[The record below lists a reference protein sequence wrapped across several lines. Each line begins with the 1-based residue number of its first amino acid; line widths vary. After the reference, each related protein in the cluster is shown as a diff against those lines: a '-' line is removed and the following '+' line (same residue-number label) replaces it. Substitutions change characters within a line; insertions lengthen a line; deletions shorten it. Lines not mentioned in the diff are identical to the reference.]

1 MGIYLYICSNTLIGA
16 IMLIKFSVK
25 NFRGFAEKIE
35 WDLSRPSNYEFNTY
49 AIKDG
54 IIKNGIIYGPN
65 GSGKS
70 NFALALFDIENHL
83 SAKWKKT
90 DYYTNFAYIGAL
102 NSPVEFEYQFKFDED
117 IVDYRYSKNSV
128 GLLLSESLYVNQ
140 KQVFERDKTSFLI
153 DEGQFKIDASIKE
166 NFKQNVN
173 SVSVINFLTASFPFS
188 QDHYIVKLV
197 LFVNSML
204 WFKNL
209 DSREFIGL
217 ETASFSLEDF
227 IIQNHYVNDF
237 SEFLAK
243 VSEQRFNFVPPKAGD
258 KNLQCEIGGNT
269 IPFLLIAST
278 GTQALE
284 LLFVWIKRMS
294 AASFVFIDEFDAF
307 YHFKLAFEVCKRLFN
322 LNCQV
327 FTSSHNTYL
336 MTNDLLRPDCNFIL
350 QDNKIKP
357 LLSCTDKE
365 LRFGHNIE
373 KLFRGGAFE
382 V

>member
-1 MGIYLYICSNTLIGA
+1 
-16 IMLIKFSVK
+16 MLIKFAVK
-25 NFRGFAEKIE
+25 NFRGFAERIE
-35 WDLSRPSNYEFNTY
+35 WDLSQPSNYSFNTY

-54 IIKNGIIYGPN
+54 VVKNGIIYGPN

-70 NFALALFDIENHL
+70 NFALAIFDIENHL

-90 DYYTNFAYIGAL
+90 DYYTNFVYTGAP
-102 NSPVEFEYQFKFDED
+102 NSPVEFEYQFKFGNDN
-117 IVDYRYSKNSV
+117 IDYRYSKNSI
-128 GLLLSESLYVNQ
+128 GLLLSESLSVNN
-140 KQVFERDKTSFLI
+140 KQVFKRDEKTFEI
-153 DEGQFKIDASIKE
+153 DDRQFKIDAAIKE

-217 ETASFSLEDF
+217 ETASFNIEEF
-227 IIQNHYVNDF
+227 IIQNHYVDDF
-237 SEFLAK
+237 TEFLAR
-243 VSEQRFNFVPPKAGD
+243 VSGQRFKFVAPKEGD
-258 KNLQCEIGGNT
+258 KNLYCEIEGNT
-269 IPFLLIAST
+269 IPFLLMAST

-284 LLFVWIKRMS
+284 LLYVWMKRMS

-307 YHFKLAFEVCKRLFN
+307 YHFKLAFEVCKQLFN

-357 LLSCTDKE
+357 LQACTEKE

-373 KLFRGGAFE
+373 KLFRAGAFE

>member
-1 MGIYLYICSNTLIGA
+1 
-16 IMLIKFSVK
+16 MLIKFAVK
-25 NFRGFAEKIE
+25 NFRGFAERIE
-35 WDLSRPSNYEFNTY
+35 WDLSQPSNYSFNTY

-54 IIKNGIIYGPN
+54 VVKNGIIYGPN

-70 NFALALFDIENHL
+70 NFALAIFDIENHL

-90 DYYTNFAYIGAL
+90 DYYTNFVYTGAP
-102 NSPVEFEYQFKFDED
+102 NSPVEFEYQFKFGND
-117 IVDYRYSKNSV
+117 IIDYRYSKNSI
-128 GLLLSESLYVNQ
+128 GLLLSESLSVNQ
-140 KQVFERDKTSFLI
+140 KQVFKRDEKTFEI
-153 DEGQFKIDASIKE
+153 DDRQFKIDAAIKE

-217 ETASFSLEDF
+217 ETASFNIEEF
-227 IIQNHYVNDF
+227 IIQNHYVDDF
-237 SEFLAK
+237 TEFLAR
-243 VSEQRFNFVPPKAGD
+243 VSGQRFKFVAPKEGD
-258 KNLQCEIGGNT
+258 KNLYCEIEGNT
-269 IPFLLIAST
+269 IPFLLMAST

-284 LLFVWIKRMS
+284 LLYVWIKRMS

-307 YHFKLAFEVCKRLFN
+307 YHFKLAFEVCMQLFN

-357 LLSCTDKE
+357 LQACTEKE

-373 KLFRGGAFE
+373 KLFRAGAFE

>member
-1 MGIYLYICSNTLIGA
+1 
-16 IMLIKFSVK
+16 MLIKFSVK
-25 NFRGFAEKIE
+25 NFRGFAERIV
-35 WDLSRPSNYEFNTY
+35 WNLSQPSNYSFNTY

-54 IIKNGIIYGPN
+54 VIKNGIIYGPN

-70 NFALALFDIENHL
+70 NFALAIFDIENHL

-90 DYYTNFAYIGAL
+90 DYYTNFVYTGAP
-102 NSPVEFEYQFKFDED
+102 NSPVEFEYQFKFGYD
-117 IVDYRYSKNSV
+117 IIDYRYSKNSI
-128 GLLLSESLYVNQ
+128 GLLLSESLSVNN
-140 KQVFERDKTSFLI
+140 KQVFKRDEEAFEI
-153 DEGQFKIDASIKE
+153 DDNQFKIDAAIKE

-217 ETASFSLEDF
+217 ETASLNIEEF
-227 IIQNHYVNDF
+227 IIQNHYVDDF
-237 SEFLAK
+237 TEFLAK
-243 VSEQRFNFVPPKAGD
+243 VSGQRFKFVAPKEGD
-258 KNLQCEIGGNT
+258 KNLYCEIEGNT
-269 IPFLLIAST
+269 IPFLLMAST

-284 LLFVWIKRMS
+284 LLYVWIKRMS

-307 YHFKLAFEVCKRLFN
+307 YHFKLAFEVCMQLFN

-357 LLSCTDKE
+357 LQACTEKE

-373 KLFRGGAFE
+373 KLFRAGAFE

>member
-1 MGIYLYICSNTLIGA
+1 
-16 IMLIKFSVK
+16 MLIKFSVK

-35 WDLSRPSNYEFNTY
+35 WDLSHPSNYEFNKY

-70 NFALALFDIENHL
+70 NFALAIFDIENHL

-90 DYYTNFAYIGAL
+90 DYYSNFVYTGNP
-102 NSPVEFEYQFKFDED
+102 NSPVEFEYVFKFDDD
-117 IVDYRYSKNSV
+117 ILEYHYSKNSM
-128 GLLLSESLYVNQ
+128 GLLVAESLTANHKLVFKRNQ
-140 KQVFERDKTSFLI
+140 SVFEI
-153 DEGQFKIDASIKE
+153 DDEQFKVDATVKE

-173 SVSVINFLTASFPFS
+173 SVSVINFLTASYPFP
-188 QDHYIVKLV
+188 QDHYIVKLI

-217 ETASFSLEDF
+217 ETATFSLEEF
-227 IIQNHYVNDF
+227 IIHNKYVEDF

-243 VSEQRFNFVPPKAGD
+243 VSEQKFNFVPPKEGD
-258 KNLQCEIGGNT
+258 KNLFCEIGSNKISFQT
-269 IPFLLIAST
+269 IAST
-278 GTQALE
+278 GTLALE
-284 LLFVWIKRMS
+284 LLYVWIKRMS

-307 YHFKLAFEVCKRLFN
+307 YHFRLSYEVCKQLFD

-327 FTSSHNTYL
+327 FTTSHNTFL
-336 MTNDLLRPDCNFIL
+336 MTNELLRPDCNFIIAN
-350 QDNKIKP
+350 NKIKA
-357 LLSCTDKE
+357 LADCTEKE
-365 LRFGHNIE
+365 LRWGHNIE
-373 KLFRGGAFE
+373 KIYRAGAFHVE
-382 V
+382 

>member
-1 MGIYLYICSNTLIGA
+1 
-16 IMLIKFSVK
+16 MLIKFAVK
-25 NFRGFAEKIE
+25 NFRGFAERIE
-35 WDLSRPSNYEFNTY
+35 WDLSQPSNYSFNTY

-54 IIKNGIIYGPN
+54 VVKNGIIYGPN

-70 NFALALFDIENHL
+70 NFALAIFDIENHL

-90 DYYTNFAYIGAL
+90 DYYTNFVYTGAP
-102 NSPVEFEYQFKFDED
+102 NSPVEFEYQFKFGNDN
-117 IVDYRYSKNSV
+117 IDYRYSKNSI
-128 GLLLSESLYVNQ
+128 GLLLSESLSVNN
-140 KQVFERDKTSFLI
+140 KQVFKRDEKTFEI
-153 DEGQFKIDASIKE
+153 DDRQFKIDAAIKE

-217 ETASFSLEDF
+217 ETASFNIEEF
-227 IIQNHYVNDF
+227 IIQNHYVDDF
-237 SEFLAK
+237 TEFLAR
-243 VSEQRFNFVPPKAGD
+243 VSGQRFKFVAPKEGD
-258 KNLQCEIGGNT
+258 KNLYCEIEGNT
-269 IPFLLIAST
+269 IPFLLMAST

-284 LLFVWIKRMS
+284 LLYVWIKRMS

-307 YHFKLAFEVCKRLFN
+307 YHFKLAFEVCMQLFN

-357 LLSCTDKE
+357 LQACTEKE

-373 KLFRGGAFE
+373 KLFRAGAFE

>member
-1 MGIYLYICSNTLIGA
+1 MCIFAAEKFKETG
-16 IMLIKFSVK
+16 MLIKFAVK
-25 NFRGFAEKIE
+25 NFRGFAERIE
-35 WDLSRPSNYEFNTY
+35 WDLSQPSNYSFNTY

-54 IIKNGIIYGPN
+54 VIKNGIIYGPN

-70 NFALALFDIENHL
+70 NFALAIFDIENHL

-90 DYYTNFAYIGAL
+90 DYYTNFVYTGAP
-102 NSPVEFEYQFKFDED
+102 NSPVEFEYQFKFDNS
-117 IVDYRYSKNSV
+117 IIDYRYSKNSI

-140 KQVFERDKTSFLI
+140 KQVFKRDETAFEI
-153 DEGQFKIDASIKE
+153 DESQFKIDAAIKE

-217 ETASFSLEDF
+217 ETASFNLEEF
-227 IIQNHYVNDF
+227 IIQNHYVEDF
-237 SEFLAK
+237 AEFLAK
-243 VSEQRFNFVPPKAGD
+243 VSGQHFKFVTPKEGD
-258 KNLQCEIGGNT
+258 KNLYCEIEGNS
-269 IPFLLIAST
+269 IPFLLMAST

-284 LLFVWIKRMS
+284 LLYVWIKRMS
-294 AASFVFIDEFDAF
+294 VASFVFIDEFDAF
-307 YHFKLAFEVCKRLFN
+307 YHFKLAFEVCKQLFN
-322 LNCQV
+322 LDCQV

-357 LLSCTDKE
+357 LQACTEKE

-373 KLFRGGAFE
+373 KLFRAGAFE

>member
-1 MGIYLYICSNTLIGA
+1 
-16 IMLIKFSVK
+16 MLIKFAVK
-25 NFRGFAEKIE
+25 NFRGFAERIE
-35 WDLSRPSNYEFNTY
+35 WDLSHPSNYEFNKY

-65 GSGKS
+65 GAGKS
-70 NFALALFDIENHL
+70 NFALAIFDIENHL

-90 DYYTNFAYIGAL
+90 DYYSNFVYTGNP
-102 NSPVEFEYQFKFDED
+102 NSPVDFEYVFKFD
-117 IVDYRYSKNSV
+117 N
-128 GLLLSESLYVNQ
+128 
-140 KQVFERDKTSFLI
+140 DK
-153 DEGQFKIDASIKE
+153 QFKVDATVKE

-173 SVSVINFLTASFPFS
+173 SVSVVNFLTASYPFP
-188 QDHYIVKLV
+188 QDHYIVKLI

-217 ETASFSLEDF
+217 ETATFSLEDF
-227 IIQNHYVNDF
+227 IIQNKYVEDF

-243 VSEQRFNFVPPKAGD
+243 VSEQQFNFIPPKEGD
-258 KNLQCEIGGNT
+258 KNLFCEIGGNAILFQT
-269 IPFLLIAST
+269 IAST
-278 GTQALE
+278 GTLALE
-284 LLFVWIKRMS
+284 LLYVWIKRMS
-294 AASFVFIDEFDAF
+294 VASFVFIDEFDAF
-307 YHFKLAFEVCKRLFN
+307 YHFKLAFEVCKQLFN

-336 MTNDLLRPDCNFIL
+336 MTNELLRPDCNFIL
-350 QDNKIKP
+350 QNNKIKP
-357 LLSCTDKE
+357 LQSCTDKE